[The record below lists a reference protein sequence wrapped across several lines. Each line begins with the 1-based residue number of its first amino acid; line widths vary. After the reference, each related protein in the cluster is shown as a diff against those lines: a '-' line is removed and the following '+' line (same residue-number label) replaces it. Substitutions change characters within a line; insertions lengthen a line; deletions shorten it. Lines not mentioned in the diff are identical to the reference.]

1 MSSQFRGADFPVRY
15 GGEGFLIILPQTTTT
30 GALRVSQKLQ
40 QSMSELEF
48 IYPLEEIQIT
58 SSFGIANHK
67 DHSRYINKKLEIPDI
82 HWGRNQIHFYGD

>member
-1 MSSQFRGADFPVRY
+1 
-15 GGEGFLIILPQTTTT
+15 
-30 GALRVSQKLQ
+30 
-40 QSMSELEF
+40 MSELEF